1 MTILGKYGLRAQP
14 PSAYVSNKLNFQL
27 MAVEVEDLPIEPT
40 EDAEYDEQR
49 MASDKFI
56 EILPV
61 ENTHEFVKRQA
72 VAYLF
77 GAEEHTGATVCV
89 KVKNFRPVLY
99 YHTNLSP
106 GDLVQKLD
114 SSLKL
119 NGDIKYV
126 VKKRKRT
133 YGFHPD
139 KENPTEHEKI
149 RIIEVSFP
157 SVSKM
162 KAACYRSSD
171 KEPSD
176 TRLPKPWEQGV
187 DPGSMFM
194 ERNGLTP
201 CGWFRIEHSTEVKKH
216 KLSHCTMEYTVPNPS
231 CVKPVELD
239 KIAPIL
245 IASYDLEMY
254 SASRGFPQKDKPDD
268 YIGIIGVAFW
278 RLGQPVET
286 ATTVLLTLGECAPV
300 EGAHIES
307 YNSEAELYNG
317 FRDLITVHSDADV
330 CTGYNIFGFDNEY
343 LDVRATMCGAS
354 RFAYNGR
361 IITKKTVSQ
370 VKELESSAL
379 GQNRMFPIEWKGR
392 CNFDLFNFIKSNH
405 KLSLYGL
412 GPVSQHF
419 IGENKVDLPYKE
431 MFDCIQPGAPP
442 EDIAKAAHYC
452 MGDVLLPI
460 RLMKALQVM
469 PGMIEM
475 ARVTFTTIN
484 QLVFRGQSIKVMQ
497 QITRYSHE
505 LGHVV
510 NPVPR
515 PINSS
520 GYEGA
525 IVIDAK
531 SGFYTDPVATL
542 DFASLYPSIMLAH
555 NLCYS
560 TYCEK
565 GSKRVEGVQYET
577 HKISANEEYTFALN
591 VPGVIT
597 QMLKGLLAARKKAKK
612 QMAAATTPE
621 DKAIYNARQLALK
634 ISCNSI
640 YGFCGAEKL
649 GKYPLGPI
657 AKCTTFNGRKMINKT
672 SEMAVELFKPWI
684 AEIIYGDTDS
694 VFVLV
699 RHPDGREL
707 TPAEVFKVGE
717 DVAQKISDSF
727 REDIELEMEKVYSG
741 FLLITKK
748 RYFGGMFEPNK
759 AGDVVFSKVDAK
771 GVELV
776 RRDNCQ
782 LLKNLYKKIV
792 DSLVFDK
799 DPLKAI
805 AAVKEALGRVVND
818 EVPYEEYIITKELRK
833 EESYANPK
841 QEQVVLAKKI
851 SVRTNGGVTPQP
863 GDRIPFV
870 IRYDKHAKHI
880 CDRAEDL
887 DYLRENDIPL
897 DRLYYITN
905 KISKPV
911 LTIFQA
917 FKDHIVTVNGI
928 LTQALISV
936 QLQLEKQPTIL
947 SFFDKIPARPTIS
960 LSQPDIDQEDEEDED
975 AVWNDTVTEMEVDDP
990 VQPPITPRVTGFKRP
1005 TPPPKAQNTF
1015 DKRKRRR

>member
-1 MTILGKYGLRAQP
+1 MSILGKYGLRAQP
-14 PSAYVSNKLNFQL
+14 PNEYVSTDINIQL
-27 MAVEVEDLPIEPT
+27 MAIEVEDLPIEST
-40 EDAEYDEQR
+40 LDEEYNESVI
-49 MASDKFI
+49 ASDQFI
-56 EILPV
+56 STLPP
-61 ENTHEFVKRQA
+61 ENAHEYVKRKA

-89 KVKNFRPVLY
+89 KVDKFRPVLY
-99 YHTNLSP
+99 YHTN
-106 GDLVQKLD
+106 D
-114 SSLKL
+114 SVSTLKNKIDESLKL
-119 NGDIKYV
+119 KGDIDAKV
-126 VKKRKRT
+126 IKRKRT

-139 KENPTEHEKI
+139 KDDSTSHEQI
-149 RIIEVSFP
+149 RIVEVSFP

-162 KAACYRSSD
+162 KAACYRSGD
-171 KEPSD
+171 KEPPE

-201 CGWFRIEHSTEVKKH
+201 CGWFKMKACKTITKH
-216 KLSHCTMEYTVPNPS
+216 KISHCTMEFEVSNP
-231 CVKPVELD
+231 KNIQPVDLD

-245 IASYDLEMY
+245 IASYDFEMY
-254 SASRGFPQKDKPDD
+254 SETRGFPMADRQGDH
-268 YIGIIGVAFW
+268 IAIIGVAFW
-278 RLGQPVET
+278 RLGTPVEDT
-286 ATTVLLTLGECAPV
+286 KTVLLCLNECAQV
-300 EGAHIES
+300 EGSYVES
-307 YNSEAELYNG
+307 YNTEAELYNA

-343 LDVRATMCGAS
+343 ITTRAKMCKAS

-361 IITKKTVSQ
+361 LITVKTESQ
-370 VKELESSAL
+370 AKELESSAL

-419 IGENKVDLPYKE
+419 IGETKVDLPYKE
-431 MFDCIQPGAPP
+431 MFDCVRPGATP
-442 EDIAKAAHYC
+442 EEVARAAAYC
-452 MGDVLLPI
+452 KGDVLLPI

-475 ARVTFTTIN
+475 SRVTFTTIN

-497 QITRYSHE
+497 QITRYSHQ

-515 PINSS
+515 PINTS

-560 TYCEK
+560 TFVEK
-565 GSKRVEGVQYET
+565 GTPRVDGVEYET
-577 HKISANEEYTFALN
+577 HKISPTEEYTFALN
-591 VPGVIT
+591 VPGVLT
-597 QMLKGLLAARKKAKK
+597 HMLKYLLGARKKAKK
-612 QMAAATTPE
+612 QMAAAKTPE
-621 DKAIYNARQLALK
+621 EKAIYNARQLALK

-649 GKYPLGPI
+649 GKYPLGAI

-672 SEMAVELFKPWI
+672 SEMAIELFKPWI

-694 VFVLV
+694 VFVRV
-699 RHPDGREL
+699 KDKNGKEL

-748 RYFGGMFEPNK
+748 RYFGGMHEPNK

-771 GVELV
+771 GVELI
-776 RRDNCQ
+776 RRDNCP
-782 LLKNLYKKIV
+782 LLRNLYKKIV

-799 DPLKAI
+799 DPLKAL
-805 AAVKEALGRVVND
+805 ASVKETLERVVND

-841 QEQVVLAKKI
+841 QEQLMLAKKI
-851 SVRTNGGVTPQP
+851 SARTNGGVTPQP

-887 DYLRENDIPL
+887 DYLRENNIPL

-905 KISKPV
+905 KITKPI

-917 FKDHIVTVNGI
+917 FKEHIHDVQRTI
-928 LTQALISV
+928 QSAMSRV
-936 QLQLEKQPTIL
+936 QLQLDKQPTIT
-947 SFFDKIPARPTIS
+947 SFFNKLPPLPVINMD
-960 LSQPDIDQEDEEDED
+960 
-975 AVWNDTVTEMEVDDP
+975 VDDENDHGIAWDDDTHTTDMEIE
-990 VQPPITPRVTGFKRP
+990 QPTPKKGFKRP
-1005 TPPPKAQNTF
+1005 QPPTHNKNLLA
-1015 DKRKRRR
+1015 RKKLRH